1 MSRASAE
8 INLSAITQNF
18 KSIKSRT
25 TADVLAV
32 VKADAYGHG
41 LIPVS
46 KALEEAGADW
56 FGTALLEEALNLRKA
71 GILKPI
77 ISWLTPLGEDFKSAI
92 DLDIDL
98 GIPSIDL
105 LDEVVKTASLTGKT
119 ARIHLEIDTG
129 MSRGGVLSEWDQL
142 IKSVLAG
149 VNLKQLKVIGIW
161 SHFARA
167 DEPDELM
174 NQEQL
179 SLFEEKVNQA
189 KAAGI
194 DAQFIHIANSAA
206 LFTNKSAHKNIIR
219 SGIALF
225 GLSPDVKTIGD
236 SSSLGLKPAM
246 KLKAKLKLVKEVK
259 AGSSVGYGG
268 TAVLKSDT
276 KLGVVALGYEDG
288 IPRSTNNLAGVFVDK
303 KRAPIIG
310 RVSMDQFV
318 VDLGITSTAKT
329 GDEVIVFGDGS
340 NGEYTVD
347 EWAKAANTINYE
359 IITRIGPR
367 VPRIYPRE

>member
-1 MSRASAE
+1 MSRASVE
-8 INLSAITQNF
+8 INLFAVTQNF

-46 KALEEAGADW
+46 KALEDAGVDW
-56 FGTALLEEALNLRKA
+56 FGTALLEEAINLRKA

-105 LDEVVKTASLTGKT
+105 LNEVIKAASLTGKA

-142 IKSVLAG
+142 IKSVLVG

-167 DEPDELM
+167 DEPGELM

-206 LFTNKSAHKNIIR
+206 LFTNKSSHKNIIR

-225 GLSPDVKTIGD
+225 GLSPDIKTIGD

-246 KLKAKLKLVKEVK
+246 KLKAKLNLVKDVK
-259 AGSSVGYGG
+259 AGASVGYGG
-268 TAVLKSDT
+268 TVVIKSDT
-276 KLGVVALGYEDG
+276 KLGVVALGYADG
-288 IPRSTNNLAGVFVDK
+288 IPRNTNNLAGVFVDK

-340 NGEYTVD
+340 SGEYTVD

>member
-25 TADVLAV
+25 NADVLAV

-56 FGTALLEEALNLRKA
+56 FGTALLEEAINLRKA

-105 LDEVVKTASLTGKT
+105 LDEVIKAASLTGK
-119 ARIHLEIDTG
+119 AACIHLEIDTG

-206 LFTNKSAHKNIIR
+206 LFTNKSTHKNIIR

-225 GLSPDVKTIGD
+225 GLSPDIKTIGD

-246 KLKAKLKLVKEVK
+246 KLKAKLNLVKEVK

-276 KLGVVALGYEDG
+276 KLGVVALGYADG

>member
-56 FGTALLEEALNLRKA
+56 FGTALLEEAINLRKA

-105 LDEVVKTASLTGKT
+105 LDEVIKAASLTGKT

-142 IKSVLAG
+142 IKSVLVG

-206 LFTNKSAHKNIIR
+206 LFTNKSTHKNIIR

-225 GLSPDVKTIGD
+225 GLSPDIKTIGD

-246 KLKAKLKLVKEVK
+246 KLKAKLNLVKEVK

-276 KLGVVALGYEDG
+276 KLGVVALGYADG

>member
-1 MSRASAE
+1 MSRACAE

-56 FGTALLEEALNLRKA
+56 FGTALLEEAINLRKA

-105 LDEVVKTASLTGKT
+105 LDEVIKAASLTGKA

-142 IKSVLAG
+142 IKSVLVG

-206 LFTNKSAHKNIIR
+206 LFTNKSSHKNIIR

-225 GLSPDVKTIGD
+225 GLSPDIKTIGD

-246 KLKAKLKLVKEVK
+246 KLKAKLNLVKEVK

-276 KLGVVALGYEDG
+276 KLGVVALGYADG

-340 NGEYTVD
+340 SGEYTVD

>member
-18 KSIKSRT
+18 KLIKSRT

-56 FGTALLEEALNLRKA
+56 FGTALLEEAINLRKA

-105 LDEVVKTASLTGKT
+105 LDEVIKAASLTGKA

-142 IKSVLAG
+142 IKSVLVG
-149 VNLKQLKVIGIW
+149 VNLKLLKVIGIW

-167 DEPDELM
+167 DEPAELM

-189 KAAGI
+189 KTAGI

-206 LFTNKSAHKNIIR
+206 LFTNKSTHKNIIR

-225 GLSPDVKTIGD
+225 GLSPDIKTIGD

-246 KLKAKLKLVKEVK
+246 KLKAKLNLVKEVK

-276 KLGVVALGYEDG
+276 KLGVITLGYADG
-288 IPRSTNNLAGVFVDK
+288 IPRNTNNLAGVFVDK
-303 KRAPIIG
+303 KRAPMIG

-340 NGEYTVD
+340 SGEYTVD

>member
-8 INLSAITQNF
+8 INLSAIAQNF

-56 FGTALLEEALNLRKA
+56 FGTALLEEAINLRKA

-105 LDEVVKTASLTGKT
+105 LDEVIKAASLTGKT

-179 SLFEEKVNQA
+179 SLFEQKVNQA

-225 GLSPDVKTIGD
+225 GLSPDIKTIGD

-246 KLKAKLKLVKEVK
+246 KLKAKLNLVKEVK

-276 KLGVVALGYEDG
+276 KLGVVALGYADG

-340 NGEYTVD
+340 SGEYTVD

>member
-1 MSRASAE
+1 MSRASVE

-56 FGTALLEEALNLRKA
+56 FGTALLEEAINLRKA

-105 LDEVVKTASLTGKT
+105 LDEVIKTASLTGKT

-206 LFTNKSAHKNIIR
+206 LFTNKSSHKNIIR

-246 KLKAKLKLVKEVK
+246 KLKAKLNLVKEVK

-276 KLGVVALGYEDG
+276 KLGVVALGYADG
-288 IPRSTNNLAGVFVDK
+288 IPRNTNNLAGVFVDK

-340 NGEYTVD
+340 SGEYTVD

>member
-56 FGTALLEEALNLRKA
+56 FGTALLEEAINLRKA

-105 LDEVVKTASLTGKT
+105 LDEVIKAASLTGKT

-142 IKSVLAG
+142 IKSVLVG

-206 LFTNKSAHKNIIR
+206 LFTNKSTHKNIIR

-246 KLKAKLKLVKEVK
+246 KLKAKLNLVKEVK

-276 KLGVVALGYEDG
+276 KLGVITLGYADG
-288 IPRSTNNLAGVFVDK
+288 IPRNTNNLAGVFVDK

-340 NGEYTVD
+340 SGEYTVD

>member
-56 FGTALLEEALNLRKA
+56 FGTALLEEAINLRKA

-105 LDEVVKTASLTGKT
+105 LDEVIKAASLTGKT

-179 SLFEEKVNQA
+179 SLFEQKVNQA

-225 GLSPDVKTIGD
+225 GLSPDIKTIGD

-246 KLKAKLKLVKEVK
+246 KLKAKLNLVKEVK

-276 KLGVVALGYEDG
+276 KLGVVALGYADG

-340 NGEYTVD
+340 SGEYTVD

>member
-8 INLSAITQNF
+8 INLSAIIQNF

-46 KALEEAGADW
+46 KALEEAGANW
-56 FGTALLEEALNLRKA
+56 FGTALLEEAINLRKA

-98 GIPSIDL
+98 GIPSVDL
-105 LDEVVKTASLTGKT
+105 LDEVIKAASLTGKT

-206 LFTNKSAHKNIIR
+206 LFTNKIAHKNIIR

-225 GLSPDVKTIGD
+225 GLSPDIKTIGD

-246 KLKAKLKLVKEVK
+246 KLKAKLNLVKEVK

-276 KLGVVALGYEDG
+276 KLGVVALGYADG

>member
-56 FGTALLEEALNLRKA
+56 FGTALLEEAINLRKS

-105 LDEVVKTASLTGKT
+105 LDEVIKAASLTGKT

-142 IKSVLAG
+142 IKSVLVG

-206 LFTNKSAHKNIIR
+206 LFTNKSTHKNIIR

-236 SSSLGLKPAM
+236 SSSLSLKPAM
-246 KLKAKLKLVKEVK
+246 KLKAKLNLVKEVK

-276 KLGVVALGYEDG
+276 KLGVVALGYADG

>member
-1 MSRASAE
+1 MSRACVE
-8 INLSAITQNF
+8 VNLSAIAQNF
-18 KSIKSRT
+18 KSIKSQT

-46 KALEEAGADW
+46 KALEDAGVDW
-56 FGTALLEEALNLRKA
+56 FGTALLEEAINLRKA

-105 LDEVVKTASLTGKT
+105 LNEVIKAASLTGKA

-142 IKSVLAG
+142 IKSVLVG

-167 DEPDELM
+167 DEPGELM

-206 LFTNKSAHKNIIR
+206 LFTNKSSHKNIIR

-225 GLSPDVKTIGD
+225 GLSPDIKTIGD

-246 KLKAKLKLVKEVK
+246 KLKAKLNLVKDVK
-259 AGSSVGYGG
+259 AGASVGYGG
-268 TAVLKSDT
+268 TVVIKSDT
-276 KLGVVALGYEDG
+276 KLGVVALGYADG
-288 IPRSTNNLAGVFVDK
+288 IPRNTNNLAGVFVDK

-340 NGEYTVD
+340 SGEYTVD

-367 VPRIYPRE
+367 VPRIYSRE

>member
-18 KSIKSRT
+18 KLIKSRT

-56 FGTALLEEALNLRKA
+56 FGTALLEEAINLRKA

-105 LDEVVKTASLTGKT
+105 LDEVIKAASLTGKT

-142 IKSVLAG
+142 IKSVLVG
-149 VNLKQLKVIGIW
+149 VNLKLLKVIGIW

-167 DEPDELM
+167 DEPAELM

-189 KAAGI
+189 KTAGI

-206 LFTNKSAHKNIIR
+206 LFTNKSTHKNIIR

-225 GLSPDVKTIGD
+225 GLSPDIKTIGD

-246 KLKAKLKLVKEVK
+246 KLKAKLNLVKEVK

-276 KLGVVALGYEDG
+276 KLGVITLGYADG
-288 IPRSTNNLAGVFVDK
+288 IPRNTNNLAGVFVDK

-318 VDLGITSTAKT
+318 VDLGVTSNAKT

-340 NGEYTVD
+340 GGEYTVD

>member
-56 FGTALLEEALNLRKA
+56 FGTALLEEAINLRKA

-98 GIPSIDL
+98 GIPSVDL
-105 LDEVVKTASLTGKT
+105 LDEVIKAASLTGKT

-142 IKSVLAG
+142 IKSVLVG

-206 LFTNKSAHKNIIR
+206 LFTNKIAHKNIIR

-225 GLSPDVKTIGD
+225 GLSPDIKTIGD

-246 KLKAKLKLVKEVK
+246 KLKAKLNLVKEVK

-276 KLGVVALGYEDG
+276 KLGVVALGYADG
-288 IPRSTNNLAGVFVDK
+288 IPRSTNNLAGVFVNK

>member
-25 TADVLAV
+25 NADVLAV

-56 FGTALLEEALNLRKA
+56 FGTALLEEAVNLRKA

-92 DLDIDL
+92 GLDIDL

-105 LDEVVKTASLTGKT
+105 LDEVIKAASLTGKT

-236 SSSLGLKPAM
+236 SSSLELKPAM
-246 KLKAKLKLVKEVK
+246 KLKAKLNLVKEVK

-268 TAVLKSDT
+268 TAVIKSDT
-276 KLGVVALGYEDG
+276 KLGVVALGYADG
-288 IPRSTNNLAGVFVDK
+288 IPRSTNNLAGVFVNK

>member
-1 MSRASAE
+1 MSRASVE
-8 INLSAITQNF
+8 INLFAITQNF

-105 LDEVVKTASLTGKT
+105 LDEVIKTASLTGKT

-246 KLKAKLKLVKEVK
+246 KLKAKLNLVKEVK

-276 KLGVVALGYEDG
+276 KLGVVALGYADG
-288 IPRSTNNLAGVFVDK
+288 IPRNTNNLAGVFVDK

-340 NGEYTVD
+340 SGEYTVD

>member
-56 FGTALLEEALNLRKA
+56 FGTALLEEAINLRKA

-105 LDEVVKTASLTGKT
+105 LNEVIKAASLTGKA

-142 IKSVLAG
+142 IKSVLVG

-206 LFTNKSAHKNIIR
+206 LFTNKSSHKNIIR

-225 GLSPDVKTIGD
+225 GLSPDIKTIGD

-246 KLKAKLKLVKEVK
+246 KLKAKLNLVKEVK

-276 KLGVVALGYEDG
+276 KLGVVALGYADG
-288 IPRSTNNLAGVFVDK
+288 IPRNTNNLAGVFVDK

-340 NGEYTVD
+340 SGEYTVD

>member
-56 FGTALLEEALNLRKA
+56 FGTALLEEAINLRKA

-105 LDEVVKTASLTGKT
+105 LDEVIKAASLTGKT

-142 IKSVLAG
+142 IKSVLVG

-206 LFTNKSAHKNIIR
+206 LFTNKIAHKNIIR

-225 GLSPDVKTIGD
+225 GLSPDIKTIGD

-246 KLKAKLKLVKEVK
+246 KLKAKLNLVKEVK

-268 TAVLKSDT
+268 TALIKSDT
-276 KLGVVALGYEDG
+276 KLGVVALGYADG

-340 NGEYTVD
+340 SGEYTVD

>member
-56 FGTALLEEALNLRKA
+56 FGTALLEEAINLRKS
-71 GILKPI
+71 GISKPI

-105 LDEVVKTASLTGKT
+105 LDEVIKAASLTGKT

-206 LFTNKSAHKNIIR
+206 LFTNKSSHKNIIR

-236 SSSLGLKPAM
+236 SSSLSLKPAM
-246 KLKAKLKLVKEVK
+246 KLKAKLNLVKDVK
-259 AGSSVGYGG
+259 AGASVGYGG
-268 TAVLKSDT
+268 TAVIKSDT
-276 KLGVVALGYEDG
+276 KLGVVALGYADG
-288 IPRSTNNLAGVFVDK
+288 IPRNTNNQAGIFVDK

-340 NGEYTVD
+340 SGEYTVD

>member
-1 MSRASAE
+1 MSRASVE

-56 FGTALLEEALNLRKA
+56 FGTALLEEAINLRKA

-105 LDEVVKTASLTGKT
+105 LDEVIKTASLTGKT

-206 LFTNKSAHKNIIR
+206 LFTNKSSHKNIIR

-225 GLSPDVKTIGD
+225 GLSPDIKTIGD

-246 KLKAKLKLVKEVK
+246 KLKAKLNLVKDVK

-276 KLGVVALGYEDG
+276 KLGVVALGYADG
-288 IPRSTNNLAGVFVDK
+288 IPRNTNNLAGVFVDK

-340 NGEYTVD
+340 SGEYTVD

>member
-18 KSIKSRT
+18 KLIKSRT

-56 FGTALLEEALNLRKA
+56 FGTALLEEAINLRKA

-105 LDEVVKTASLTGKT
+105 LDEVIKAASLTGKT

-206 LFTNKSAHKNIIR
+206 LFTNKIAHKNIIR

-225 GLSPDVKTIGD
+225 GLSPDIKTIGD

-246 KLKAKLKLVKEVK
+246 KLKAKLNLVKEVK

-276 KLGVVALGYEDG
+276 KLGVVALGYADG

-340 NGEYTVD
+340 SGEYTVD

>member
-18 KSIKSRT
+18 KLIKSRT

-56 FGTALLEEALNLRKA
+56 FGTALLEEAINLRKA

-105 LDEVVKTASLTGKT
+105 LDEVIKAASLTGKT

-142 IKSVLAG
+142 IKSVLVG
-149 VNLKQLKVIGIW
+149 VNLKLLKVIGIW

-167 DEPDELM
+167 DEPAELM

-189 KAAGI
+189 KTAGI

-206 LFTNKSAHKNIIR
+206 LFTNKSTHKNIIR

-225 GLSPDVKTIGD
+225 GLSPDIKTIGD

-246 KLKAKLKLVKEVK
+246 KLKAKLNLVKEVK

-276 KLGVVALGYEDG
+276 KLGVVALGYADG
-288 IPRSTNNLAGVFVDK
+288 IPRNTNNLAGVFVDK

-318 VDLGITSTAKT
+318 VDLGVTSNAKT

-340 NGEYTVD
+340 GGEYTVD

>member
-56 FGTALLEEALNLRKA
+56 FGTALLEEAINLRKA

-105 LDEVVKTASLTGKT
+105 LDEVIKAASLTGKT

-129 MSRGGVLSEWDQL
+129 MSRGGVLSEWDEL
-142 IKSVLAG
+142 IKSVLVG

-206 LFTNKSAHKNIIR
+206 LFTNKSTHKNIIR

-246 KLKAKLKLVKEVK
+246 KLKAKLNLVKEVK

-276 KLGVVALGYEDG
+276 KLGVVALGYADG
-288 IPRSTNNLAGVFVDK
+288 IPRNTNNLAGVFVDK

-318 VDLGITSTAKT
+318 VDLGVTSNAKT

-340 NGEYTVD
+340 GDEYTVD

>member
-56 FGTALLEEALNLRKA
+56 FGTALLEEAINLRKA

-105 LDEVVKTASLTGKT
+105 LYEVIKAASLTGKA

-129 MSRGGVLSEWDQL
+129 MSRGGVLLEWDQL
-142 IKSVLAG
+142 IKSVLVG

-189 KAAGI
+189 KDAGI

-206 LFTNKSAHKNIIR
+206 LFTNKSTHKNIIR

-225 GLSPDVKTIGD
+225 GLSPDIKTIGD

-246 KLKAKLKLVKEVK
+246 KLKAKLNLVKEVK

-276 KLGVVALGYEDG
+276 KLGVVALGYADG

>member
-46 KALEEAGADW
+46 KALEEAGANW
-56 FGTALLEEALNLRKA
+56 FGTALLEEAINLRKS

-98 GIPSIDL
+98 GIPSVDL
-105 LDEVVKTASLTGKT
+105 LDEVIKAASLTGKT

-142 IKSVLAG
+142 IKSVLVG

-246 KLKAKLKLVKEVK
+246 KLKAKLNLVKEVK

-268 TAVLKSDT
+268 TAVIKSDT
-276 KLGVVALGYEDG
+276 KLGVVAIGYADG

>member
-25 TADVLAV
+25 NADVLAV

-56 FGTALLEEALNLRKA
+56 FGTALLEEAVNLRKA

-92 DLDIDL
+92 GLDIDL

-105 LDEVVKTASLTGKT
+105 LDEVIKAASLTGKT

-142 IKSVLAG
+142 IKSVLVG

-206 LFTNKSAHKNIIR
+206 LFTNKSTHKNIIR

-225 GLSPDVKTIGD
+225 GLSPDIKTIGD

-246 KLKAKLKLVKEVK
+246 KLKAKLNLVKEVK

-276 KLGVVALGYEDG
+276 KLGVVALGYADG

-340 NGEYTVD
+340 SGEYTVD

>member
-56 FGTALLEEALNLRKA
+56 FGTALLEEAINLRKA

-105 LDEVVKTASLTGKT
+105 LDEVIKAASLTGKA

-142 IKSVLAG
+142 IKSVLVG

-206 LFTNKSAHKNIIR
+206 LFTNKSSHKNIIR

-225 GLSPDVKTIGD
+225 GLSPDIKTIGD

-246 KLKAKLKLVKEVK
+246 KLKAKLNLVKEVK

-276 KLGVVALGYEDG
+276 KLGVVALGYADG
-288 IPRSTNNLAGVFVDK
+288 IPRNTNNLAGVFVDK

-318 VDLGITSTAKT
+318 VDLGITSNAKT

-340 NGEYTVD
+340 GGEYTVD

>member
-1 MSRASAE
+1 MSRACVE
-8 INLSAITQNF
+8 VNLSAIAQNF

-46 KALEEAGADW
+46 KALEDAGADW
-56 FGTALLEEALNLRKA
+56 FGTALLEEAINLRKA
-71 GILKPI
+71 GVLKPI

-92 DLDIDL
+92 NLDIDL
-98 GIPSIDL
+98 GTPSIDL
-105 LDEVVKTASLTGKT
+105 LNEVIKAASLTGKT

-142 IKSVLAG
+142 IKSVLVG

-167 DEPDELM
+167 DEPAEVM
-174 NQEQL
+174 NQQQL

-189 KAAGI
+189 KTAGI
-194 DAQFIHIANSAA
+194 DAEFIHIANSAA
-206 LFTNKSAHKNIIR
+206 LFTNKGSHKNIIR

-225 GLSPDVKTIGD
+225 GLSPDIKTIGD

-246 KLKAKLKLVKEVK
+246 KLKAKLNLVKDVS

-268 TAVLKSDT
+268 TAVIKSDT
-276 KLGVVALGYEDG
+276 KLGVVALGYADG
-288 IPRSTNNLAGVFVDK
+288 IPRNTNNLAGVFVAK

-340 NGEYTVD
+340 SGEYTVD

-367 VPRIYPRE
+367 VPRIYLRE

>member
-8 INLSAITQNF
+8 INLSAIKQNF
-18 KSIKSRT
+18 KLIKSRT

-56 FGTALLEEALNLRKA
+56 FGTALLEEAINLRKA

-92 DLDIDL
+92 ELDIDL

-105 LDEVVKTASLTGKT
+105 LDEVIKAATLTGKT

-129 MSRGGVLSEWDQL
+129 MSRGGVLSGWDQL

-189 KAAGI
+189 KAAGV
-194 DAQFIHIANSAA
+194 DAQFVHIANSAA

-225 GLSPDVKTIGD
+225 GLSPDVKNIGD
-236 SSSLGLKPAM
+236 SLSLGLKPAM
-246 KLKAKLKLVKEVK
+246 KLKAKLNLVKDVR

-268 TAVLKSDT
+268 TAVLESDT
-276 KLGVVALGYEDG
+276 KLGVVALGYADG
-288 IPRSTNNLAGVFVDK
+288 IPRNTNNLAGVFVAK

-318 VDLGITSTAKT
+318 VDLGISSTAKT

-340 NGEYTVD
+340 GGEYTVD

-367 VPRIYPRE
+367 VPRIYSRE

>member
-1 MSRASAE
+1 MSRASVE

-56 FGTALLEEALNLRKA
+56 FGTALLEEAINLRKA

-105 LDEVVKTASLTGKT
+105 LNEVIKAASLTGKA

-142 IKSVLAG
+142 IKSVLVG

-206 LFTNKSAHKNIIR
+206 LFTNKSSHKNIIR

-246 KLKAKLKLVKEVK
+246 KLKAKLNLVKEVK

-276 KLGVVALGYEDG
+276 KLGVVALGYADG

-340 NGEYTVD
+340 SGEYTVD

>member
-18 KSIKSRT
+18 KLIKSRT

-56 FGTALLEEALNLRKA
+56 FGTALLEEAINLRKA

-105 LDEVVKTASLTGKT
+105 LDEVIKAASLTGKT

-142 IKSVLAG
+142 IKSVLVG

-206 LFTNKSAHKNIIR
+206 LFTNKSTHKNIIR

-246 KLKAKLKLVKEVK
+246 KLKAKLNLVKEVK

-276 KLGVVALGYEDG
+276 KLGVITLGYADG
-288 IPRSTNNLAGVFVDK
+288 IPRNTNNLAGVFVDK

-318 VDLGITSTAKT
+318 VDLGITSNAKT

-340 NGEYTVD
+340 GGEYTVD

>member
-56 FGTALLEEALNLRKA
+56 FGTALLEEAINLRKA

-105 LDEVVKTASLTGKT
+105 LDEVIKAASLTGKA

-206 LFTNKSAHKNIIR
+206 LFTNKSSHKNIIR

-225 GLSPDVKTIGD
+225 GLSPDIKTIGD

-246 KLKAKLKLVKEVK
+246 KLKAKLNLVKDVK

-276 KLGVVALGYEDG
+276 KLGVVALGYADG

-340 NGEYTVD
+340 SGEYTVD

>member
-56 FGTALLEEALNLRKA
+56 FGTALLEEAINLRKA

-105 LDEVVKTASLTGKT
+105 LDEVIKTASLTGKT

-246 KLKAKLKLVKEVK
+246 KLKAKLNLVKEVK

-276 KLGVVALGYEDG
+276 KLGVVALGYADG

>member
-56 FGTALLEEALNLRKA
+56 FGTALLEEAINLRKA

-105 LDEVVKTASLTGKT
+105 LDEVIKAASLTGKT

-225 GLSPDVKTIGD
+225 GLSPDIKTIGD

-246 KLKAKLKLVKEVK
+246 KLKAKLNLVKEVK

-276 KLGVVALGYEDG
+276 KLGVVALGYADG

-340 NGEYTVD
+340 SGEYTVD

>member
-1 MSRASAE
+1 MSRASVE

-32 VKADAYGHG
+32 VKADAFGHG

-105 LDEVVKTASLTGKT
+105 LDEVIKTASLTGKT

-246 KLKAKLKLVKEVK
+246 KLKAKLNLVKEVK

-276 KLGVVALGYEDG
+276 KLGVVALGYADG

-340 NGEYTVD
+340 SGEYTVD

>member
-1 MSRASAE
+1 MSRASVE

-56 FGTALLEEALNLRKA
+56 FGTALLEEAINLRKA

-105 LDEVVKTASLTGKT
+105 LDEVIKTASLTGKT

-142 IKSVLAG
+142 IKSVLVG

-246 KLKAKLKLVKEVK
+246 KLKAKLNLVKEVK

-276 KLGVVALGYEDG
+276 KLGVVALGYADG

-340 NGEYTVD
+340 SGEYTVD

>member
-56 FGTALLEEALNLRKA
+56 FGTALLEEAINLRKA

-105 LDEVVKTASLTGKT
+105 LDEVIKAASLTGKA

-142 IKSVLAG
+142 IKSVLVG
-149 VNLKQLKVIGIW
+149 VNLKLLKVIGIW

-167 DEPDELM
+167 DEPAELM

-189 KAAGI
+189 KTAGI

-206 LFTNKSAHKNIIR
+206 LFTNKSTHKNIIR

-246 KLKAKLKLVKEVK
+246 KLKAKLNLVKEVK

-276 KLGVVALGYEDG
+276 KLGVITLGYADG
-288 IPRSTNNLAGVFVDK
+288 IPRNTNNLAGVFVDK
-303 KRAPIIG
+303 KRAPMIG

-318 VDLGITSTAKT
+318 VDLGITSNAKT

-340 NGEYTVD
+340 GGEYTVD

>member
-18 KSIKSRT
+18 KLIKSRT

-56 FGTALLEEALNLRKA
+56 FGTALLEEAINLRKA

-105 LDEVVKTASLTGKT
+105 LDEVIKAASLTGKA

-142 IKSVLAG
+142 IKSVLVG
-149 VNLKQLKVIGIW
+149 VNLKLLKVIGIW

-167 DEPDELM
+167 DEPAELM

-189 KAAGI
+189 KTAGI

-206 LFTNKSAHKNIIR
+206 LFTNKSTHKNIIR

-225 GLSPDVKTIGD
+225 GLSPDIKTIGD

-246 KLKAKLKLVKEVK
+246 KLKAKLNLVKEVK

-276 KLGVVALGYEDG
+276 KLGVITLGYADG
-288 IPRSTNNLAGVFVDK
+288 IPRNTNNLAGVFVDK
-303 KRAPIIG
+303 KRAPMIG

-318 VDLGITSTAKT
+318 VDLGVTSNAKT

-340 NGEYTVD
+340 GGEYTVD

>member
-46 KALEEAGADW
+46 KALEEAGANW
-56 FGTALLEEALNLRKA
+56 FGTALLEEAINLRKA

-105 LDEVVKTASLTGKT
+105 LDEVIKAASLTGKT

-225 GLSPDVKTIGD
+225 GLSPDIKTIGD

-246 KLKAKLKLVKEVK
+246 KLKAKLNLVKEVK

-268 TAVLKSDT
+268 TAVIKSDT
-276 KLGVVALGYEDG
+276 KLGVVALGYADG
-288 IPRSTNNLAGVFVDK
+288 IPRSTNNLAGVFVNK

>member
-1 MSRASAE
+1 MSRACVE
-8 INLSAITQNF
+8 VNLSAIAQNF
-18 KSIKSRT
+18 KSIKSQT

-46 KALEEAGADW
+46 KALEDAGVDW
-56 FGTALLEEALNLRKA
+56 FGTALLEEAINLRKA

-105 LDEVVKTASLTGKT
+105 LNEVIKAASLTGKA

-142 IKSVLAG
+142 IKSVLVG

-206 LFTNKSAHKNIIR
+206 LFTNKGSHKNIIR

-225 GLSPDVKTIGD
+225 GLSPDIKTIGD

-246 KLKAKLKLVKEVK
+246 KLKAKLNLVKDVS

-268 TAVLKSDT
+268 TAVIKSDT
-276 KLGVVALGYEDG
+276 KLGVVALGYADG
-288 IPRSTNNLAGVFVDK
+288 IPRNTNNLAGVFVAK

-340 NGEYTVD
+340 SGEYSVD